1 MVLRAL
7 HPRQT
12 FGRLA
17 LKREAGPF
25 LFSVTAY
32 EGHTTLPAHR
42 HQDAY
47 LCLALEGGYEEDGG
61 GRRFDCSAGTLLAH
75 PAGHA
80 HQNRFGGAG
89 GVCLNV
95 FPDEPWLTAHL
106 RQFPFG
112 SRARWSSQRL
122 EALGQ
127 NLLRELRRE
136 DAASALAA
144 ESLML
149 EILIGALRSEPLRAA
164 GDCGWLSRVVERI
177 ESDPGAPLSLS
188 SLAEVAGVSPAHL
201 ARSMRAR
208 FHMSLGAYVRE
219 RRLER
224 ARDLILRS
232 RLSLIEIAARTGFYD
247 QSHFNRAFK
256 ARFGCVPSALRV

>member
-1 MVLRAL
+1 MAFHAL
-7 HPRQT
+7 AAGQT
-12 FGRLA
+12 FGHLA
-17 LKREAGPF
+17 LRREAGPF

-32 EGHTTLPAHR
+32 EGDAALPAHQHR
-42 HQDAY
+42 DPY
-47 LCLALEGGYEEDGG
+47 LCLALMGAYEEDGG
-61 GRRFDCSAGTLLAH
+61 GRRIECAAGTLLAH
-75 PAGHA
+75 PAGHT
-80 HQNRFGGAG
+80 HRNRFGRAG

-95 FPDEPWLTAHL
+95 FPDEPWLAAHL

-112 SRARWSSQRL
+112 GRAHWSSRRL

-127 NLLRELRRE
+127 DLLRELRRE

-149 EILIGALRSEPLRAA
+149 EILAGALRSGPHRTA
-164 GDCGWLSRVVERI
+164 GDPPWLSRVVARI
-177 ESDPGAPLSLS
+177 EADPGAPLGLS
-188 SLAEVAGVSPAHL
+188 NLAEVAGVSPAHL
-201 ARSMRAR
+201 ARSIRAR

-224 ARDLILRS
+224 ARDLVLRS
-232 RLSLIEIAARTGFYD
+232 RLPLIEIAVRTGFYD

-256 ARFGCVPSALRV
+256 ARFGVAPSALRG